1 MDIHEYQAKE
11 ILASFGVTIPR
22 GGIVYSPE
30 TAENKAREIGG
41 SKWVVKAQIHS
52 GARGKAGGVIVCNS
66 PLEVAQATDKLL
78 GKKLVTNQTGPQG
91 KIVNRIYIE
100 EATDIEKE
108 LYLGLVFDRSS
119 ESIMIVASTE
129 GGMSVEEIAKEKP
142 DSIIRSKIEVAV
154 GIQDFQ
160 ARELAF
166 GLGIEPELV
175 RRVSET
181 IIGCAKAFSELDAT
195 MVEVNPLVISK
206 QKQILALDC
215 KMSFD
220 NNAMFRRDKVSELRD
235 KTQEDEKEVYASD
248 RGLNYVSLDG
258 NIGNIIN
265 GAGLAMASM
274 DMIKLAGGE
283 PANFLDVGGGA
294 TPEKIVKAF
303 RLITMDKK
311 VKVILVNIFAGINR
325 CDWVAE
331 GIVTWLWGGYS
342 VDNPTLTRFFT
353 LHYLIPFLILG
364 LVVLHIW
371 ALHIP
376 GNNNP
381 VGIDIKKPSKDTV
394 PFHPYIVIKD
404 GFALL
409 MFMIVFAFFV
419 FYTPN
424 ILGHAD
430 NYIEAN
436 PLVTP
441 AHIVPEWYL
450 LPFYAILRSVP
461 DKLLGVIAMLSAIL
475 ILAALPWLDTS
486 KIRSAVFRPL
496 YKQFY
501 WILVA
506 DVLIL
511 GYVGAMPAEG
521 LYLLIARIATAYYFL
536 HFLVVLPI
544 LGFKERTTPVPLSIT
559 EPILGGSPN
568 LATVKKKDNLK
579 DQ

>member
-1 MDIHEYQAKE
+1 MDIHEYQAKK
-11 ILASFGVTIPR
+11 ILSSFGVTIPR

-30 TAENKAREIGG
+30 NAENKAREIGG
-41 SKWVVKAQIHS
+41 SKWVAKAQIHS
-52 GARGKAGGVIVCNS
+52 GARGKAGGIIVCNS

-78 GKKLVTNQTGPQG
+78 GKKLVTNQTGPEG

-129 GGMSVEEIAKEKP
+129 GGMSVEEISKEKP
-142 DSIIRSKIEVAV
+142 ETIIRSKIEVAV
-154 GIQDFQ
+154 GIQNFQ

-166 GLGIEPELV
+166 GLGIEPALIP
-175 RRVSET
+175 RVSDT
-181 IIGCAKAFSELDAT
+181 IVGCYKAFSELDAT

-248 RGLNYVSLDG
+248 RGLNYVSLEG

-331 GIVTWLWGGYS
+331 GIVQALEKIEIKVPLVIRLAGTNVEKG
-342 VDNPTLTRFFT
+342 NK
-353 LHYLIPFLILG
+353 ILR
-364 LVVLHIW
+364 
-371 ALHIP
+371 
-376 GNNNP
+376 
-381 VGIDIKKPSKDTV
+381 DSK
-394 PFHPYIVIKD
+394 
-404 GFALL
+404 L
-409 MFMIVFAFFV
+409 
-419 FYTPN
+419 
-424 ILGHAD
+424 

-436 PLVTP
+436 TLEDAANKAV
-441 AHIVPEWYL
+441 
-450 LPFYAILRSVP
+450 
-461 DKLLGVIAMLSAIL
+461 
-475 ILAALPWLDTS
+475 AAL
-486 KIRSAVFRPL
+486 K
-496 YKQFY
+496 
-501 WILVA
+501 
-506 DVLIL
+506 
-511 GYVGAMPAEG
+511 
-521 LYLLIARIATAYYFL
+521 
-536 HFLVVLPI
+536 
-544 LGFKERTTPVPLSIT
+544 
-559 EPILGGSPN
+559 
-568 LATVKKKDNLK
+568 
-579 DQ
+579 

>member
-11 ILASFGVTIPR
+11 ILSSFGVTIPR
-22 GGIVYSPE
+22 GGIAYSPE
-30 TAENKAREIGG
+30 NAENKAREIGG

-52 GARGKAGGVIVCNS
+52 GARGKAGGIIVCNS

-78 GKKLVTNQTGPQG
+78 GKKLVTNQTGPEG

-119 ESIMIVASTE
+119 ESIMVVASTE

-142 DSIIRSKIEVAV
+142 ETIIRSKIEVAV
-154 GIQDFQ
+154 GIQSFQ

-166 GLGIEPELV
+166 GLGIDSDLIA
-175 RRVSET
+175 RASDT

-220 NNAMFRRDKVSELRD
+220 NNAMFRRNKVSELRD
-235 KTQEDEKEVYASD
+235 KSQEDEKEVYASD
-248 RGLNYVSLDG
+248 RGLNYVSLEG

-331 GIVTWLWGGYS
+331 GIVQALEKIEVKVPLVIRLAGTNVEKG
-342 VDNPTLTRFFT
+342 NK
-353 LHYLIPFLILG
+353 ILK
-364 LVVLHIW
+364 
-371 ALHIP
+371 
-376 GNNNP
+376 
-381 VGIDIKKPSKDTV
+381 DSK
-394 PFHPYIVIKD
+394 I
-404 GFALL
+404 
-409 MFMIVFAFFV
+409 
-419 FYTPN
+419 
-424 ILGHAD
+424 
-430 NYIEAN
+430 NYIEASTLEEAAN
-436 PLVTP
+436 KAV
-441 AHIVPEWYL
+441 
-450 LPFYAILRSVP
+450 
-461 DKLLGVIAMLSAIL
+461 
-475 ILAALPWLDTS
+475 AAL
-486 KIRSAVFRPL
+486 
-496 YKQFY
+496 
-501 WILVA
+501 
-506 DVLIL
+506 
-511 GYVGAMPAEG
+511 
-521 LYLLIARIATAYYFL
+521 
-536 HFLVVLPI
+536 
-544 LGFKERTTPVPLSIT
+544 
-559 EPILGGSPN
+559 
-568 LATVKKKDNLK
+568 
-579 DQ
+579 

>member
-11 ILASFGVTIPR
+11 ILSSFGVTIPR

-30 TAENKAREIGG
+30 NAENKAREIGG

-52 GARGKAGGVIVCNS
+52 GARGKAGGIIVCNS

-78 GKKLVTNQTGPQG
+78 GKKLVTNQTGPEG

-119 ESIMIVASTE
+119 ESIMVVASTE

-154 GIQDFQ
+154 GIQSFQ

-166 GLGIEPELV
+166 GLGIDPELIV
-175 RRVSET
+175 RASDT

-220 NNAMFRRDKVSELRD
+220 NNAMFRRNKVSELRD
-235 KTQEDEKEVYASD
+235 KSQEDEKEVYASD

-265 GAGLAMASM
+265 CAGLAMASM

-331 GIVTWLWGGYS
+331 GIVQALEKIEVKVPLVIRLAGTNVEKG
-342 VDNPTLTRFFT
+342 NK
-353 LHYLIPFLILG
+353 ILK
-364 LVVLHIW
+364 
-371 ALHIP
+371 
-376 GNNNP
+376 
-381 VGIDIKKPSKDTV
+381 DSK
-394 PFHPYIVIKD
+394 
-404 GFALL
+404 L
-409 MFMIVFAFFV
+409 
-419 FYTPN
+419 
-424 ILGHAD
+424 
-430 NYIEAN
+430 NYIEASTLEEAAN
-436 PLVTP
+436 KAV
-441 AHIVPEWYL
+441 
-450 LPFYAILRSVP
+450 
-461 DKLLGVIAMLSAIL
+461 
-475 ILAALPWLDTS
+475 AAL
-486 KIRSAVFRPL
+486 K
-496 YKQFY
+496 
-501 WILVA
+501 
-506 DVLIL
+506 
-511 GYVGAMPAEG
+511 
-521 LYLLIARIATAYYFL
+521 
-536 HFLVVLPI
+536 
-544 LGFKERTTPVPLSIT
+544 
-559 EPILGGSPN
+559 
-568 LATVKKKDNLK
+568 
-579 DQ
+579 

>member
-11 ILASFGVTIPR
+11 ILSSFGVTIPR

-30 TAENKAREIGG
+30 NAENKAREIGG
-41 SKWVVKAQIHS
+41 SRWVVKAQIHS
-52 GARGKAGGVIVCNS
+52 GARGKAGGIIVCNS

-78 GKKLVTNQTGPQG
+78 GKKLVTNQTGPEG

-119 ESIMIVASTE
+119 ESIMVVASTE

-142 DSIIRSKIEVAV
+142 ETIIRSKIEVAV
-154 GIQDFQ
+154 GIQSFQ

-166 GLGIEPELV
+166 GLGIESDLIA
-175 RRVSET
+175 RASDT

-220 NNAMFRRDKVSELRD
+220 NNAMFRRNKVSELRD
-235 KTQEDEKEVYASD
+235 KSQEDEKEVYASD
-248 RGLNYVSLDG
+248 RGLNYVSLEG

-331 GIVTWLWGGYS
+331 GIVQALEKIEVKVPLVIRLAGTNVEKG
-342 VDNPTLTRFFT
+342 NK
-353 LHYLIPFLILG
+353 ILK
-364 LVVLHIW
+364 
-371 ALHIP
+371 
-376 GNNNP
+376 
-381 VGIDIKKPSKDTV
+381 DSK
-394 PFHPYIVIKD
+394 I
-404 GFALL
+404 
-409 MFMIVFAFFV
+409 
-419 FYTPN
+419 
-424 ILGHAD
+424 
-430 NYIEAN
+430 NYIEASTLEEAAN
-436 PLVTP
+436 KAV
-441 AHIVPEWYL
+441 
-450 LPFYAILRSVP
+450 
-461 DKLLGVIAMLSAIL
+461 
-475 ILAALPWLDTS
+475 AAL
-486 KIRSAVFRPL
+486 
-496 YKQFY
+496 
-501 WILVA
+501 
-506 DVLIL
+506 
-511 GYVGAMPAEG
+511 
-521 LYLLIARIATAYYFL
+521 
-536 HFLVVLPI
+536 
-544 LGFKERTTPVPLSIT
+544 
-559 EPILGGSPN
+559 
-568 LATVKKKDNLK
+568 
-579 DQ
+579 

>member
-11 ILASFGVTIPR
+11 ILSSFGVTIPR

-30 TAENKAREIGG
+30 NAENKAREIGG

-52 GARGKAGGVIVCNS
+52 GARGKAGGIIVCNS

-78 GKKLVTNQTGPQG
+78 GKKLVTNQTGPEG

-119 ESIMIVASTE
+119 ESIMVVASTE

-142 DSIIRSKIEVAV
+142 ETIIRSKIEVAV
-154 GIQDFQ
+154 GIQNFQ

-166 GLGIEPELV
+166 GLGIDPELIT
-175 RRVSET
+175 RAADT
-181 IIGCAKAFSELDAT
+181 IVGCARAFSELDAT

-220 NNAMFRRDKVSELRD
+220 NNAMFRRNKVSELRD

-331 GIVTWLWGGYS
+331 GIVQALEKVEVKVPLVIRLAGTNVEKG
-342 VDNPTLTRFFT
+342 NK
-353 LHYLIPFLILG
+353 ILK
-364 LVVLHIW
+364 
-371 ALHIP
+371 
-376 GNNNP
+376 
-381 VGIDIKKPSKDTV
+381 DSK
-394 PFHPYIVIKD
+394 I
-404 GFALL
+404 
-409 MFMIVFAFFV
+409 
-419 FYTPN
+419 
-424 ILGHAD
+424 

-436 PLVTP
+436 TL
-441 AHIVPEWYL
+441 EE
-450 LPFYAILRSVP
+450 
-461 DKLLGVIAMLSAIL
+461 
-475 ILAALPWLDTS
+475 AAN
-486 KIRSAVFRPL
+486 KAV
-496 YKQFY
+496 
-501 WILVA
+501 
-506 DVLIL
+506 
-511 GYVGAMPAEG
+511 
-521 LYLLIARIATAYYFL
+521 AT
-536 HFLVVLPI
+536 
-544 LGFKERTTPVPLSIT
+544 
-559 EPILGGSPN
+559 
-568 LATVKKKDNLK
+568 LK
-579 DQ
+579 